1 VDLFKQPAQNISYE
15 TTQAMHHSLRDE
27 SLLNILRLIRSEN
40 VGPVTFFQLI
50 NRYKSVEKA
59 ISALP
64 MLAFR
69 GGLKRNIKL
78 CSVQQASDEMEATLK
93 IGAKLIAYGTEHYPE
108 LLMQIPD
115 APPLLIAHGHTHLLK
130 SKPILGMVGSR
141 NASGNACRFAENMA
155 GELGKASYIVASGMA
170 RGIDTYAHKGSLKSG
185 SIGVIAGGIDQ
196 VYPNE
201 NAALFKQMIE
211 TNVIITES
219 PFSTPPQHR
228 HFPARNRIIA
238 GISKGIIVVEAA
250 QKSGSLITA
259 KCALEYNREIFA
271 VPGFPLDPRASG
283 TNQLIK
289 EGAML
294 VSSAHDVI
302 DSLLNRPHYLSDYHA
317 KSAFNNFNVANDD
330 NAPDDDATLDSER
343 EMILSLLS
351 HTPLMVEEILSMT
364 GIPPQI
370 VNVILLE
377 LEIAG
382 LINYHIGGAISR
394 KYDE

>member
-1 VDLFKQPAQNISYE
+1 VDLFKQSSNNVTYKQP
-15 TTQAMHHSLRDE
+15 QALHHSLQGE
-27 SLLNILRLIRSEN
+27 SVLNILRLIRSEN

-50 NRYKSVEKA
+50 NRYHSVEKA
-59 ISALP
+59 INALP

-78 CSVQQASDEMEATLK
+78 CSLQQAEDETEATLK
-93 IGAKLIAYGTEHYPE
+93 IGAKLIAYGSEHYPE

-155 GELGKASYIVASGMA
+155 SDLGKSGYIVASGLA
-170 RGIDTYAHKGSLKSG
+170 RGIDTYAHKGALKSG
-185 SIGVIAGGIDQ
+185 TIGVIAGGIDQ

-201 NAALFKQMIE
+201 NAGLFKDMIA

-219 PFSTPPQHR
+219 PYGTPPQHR

-238 GISKGIIVVEAA
+238 GLSKGVIVVEAA
-250 QKSGSLITA
+250 SKSGSLITA
-259 KCALEYNREIFA
+259 KCALDYNREIFA

-289 EGAML
+289 DGAML
-294 VSSAHDVI
+294 VSNAHDVT
-302 DSLLNRPHYLSDYHA
+302 DALLNRPHYLNDYHA
-317 KSAFNNFNVANDD
+317 RPNFAHFANDD
-330 NAPDDDATLDSER
+330 NAPDDDATLDNER
-343 EMILSLLS
+343 TMILSLLS
-351 HTPLMVEEILSMT
+351 HTPLMVEEILAMT
-364 GIPPQI
+364 GISPQI

-382 LINYHIGGAISR
+382 LINHHIGGAVSL
-394 KYDE
+394 KYE